1 MKGSEKM
8 VNNNDL
14 NELRRMVTNSYDND
28 KTCIIRILK
37 GINDLINENQKLK
50 SEIQKLRIELN
61 EPKNYEGKQ

>member
-1 MKGSEKM
+1 M

-61 EPKNYEGKQ
+61 EPKTK